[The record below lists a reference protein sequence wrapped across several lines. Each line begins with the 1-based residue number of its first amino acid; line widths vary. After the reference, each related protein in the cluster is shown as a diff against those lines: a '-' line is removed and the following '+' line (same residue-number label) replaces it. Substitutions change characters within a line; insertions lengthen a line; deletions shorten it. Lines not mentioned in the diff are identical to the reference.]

1 MCFCGKVVSSDHKL
15 ILMFFK
21 EVEHI
26 EASESLS
33 ADKELSHITTT
44 VWLLISSLLRHLTY
58 SAHESTA
65 IKTHSLAS
73 LQNALTLLHRKEI
86 IFVQRVMSTPETFTM
101 QSMKDEKQYRK
112 TPSKI
117 LNITETLWNILIHHS
132 IMGKKRVMT
141 ALLWHIHRT

>member
-1 MCFCGKVVSSDHKL
+1 MCFCGKVVSSDHTL

-33 ADKELSHITTT
+33 GDKELSHMTTT
-44 VWLLISSLLRHLTY
+44 VWLLILNLLRHLTY

-73 LQNALTLLHRKEI
+73 LQNAYDPLIQKRDY
-86 IFVQRVMSTPETFTM
+86 SC
-101 QSMKDEKQYRK
+101 
-112 TPSKI
+112 SKGNEHPR
-117 LNITETLWNILIHHS
+117 NIYHA
-132 IMGKKRVMT
+132 KYKR
-141 ALLWHIHRT
+141 